1 MIGTRSLL
9 LGALAVTVAGL
20 VTAVVF
26 LSRPEIDLAV
36 ASMFADGT
44 AGFPLRHH
52 RVPKFFNELINILA
66 LIAALGCITGW
77 ALAARL
83 RIPIAGLWARQ
94 YAFLVASLI
103 TGPGLIANA
112 LFKENWG
119 RARPR
124 QVIEFGGSAE
134 FSPPLLIADQCSSNC
149 SFVSGDASMGFFF
162 LAMAMLTPPKQ
173 RKIAVAATL
182 AFGSFIGFMRIIQGA
197 HFLSDVIFAGV
208 FVSFTIILF
217 YRILLTNWSAP
228 QGSQPAP
235 LSHQLGLVA
244 ADKVRRP
251 ERRSLLWMIFRARP
265 KDLGVKDE

>member
-9 LGALAVTVAGL
+9 FGALALVVIGL
-20 VTAVVF
+20 ATAVVF
-26 LSRPEIDLAV
+26 LTKPEIDLAV

-52 RVPKFFNELINILA
+52 PIPKFFNELINIFA
-66 LIAALGCITGW
+66 LITALGCIIGLT
-77 ALAARL
+77 LATRL
-83 RIPIAGLWARQ
+83 RMAIAGLWARQ
-94 YAFLVASLI
+94 YAFLLASLI

-124 QVIEFGGSAE
+124 QVLEFGGEAS

-162 LAMAMLTPPKQ
+162 LAIAMVTPARH
-173 RKIAVAATL
+173 RKSAIAAAL

-208 FVSFTIILF
+208 FVGLTITLL
-217 YRILLTNWSAP
+217 YRLMLVNWSTP
-228 QGSQPAP
+228 QGSPPAA

-244 ADKVRRP
+244 GDKVQRP
-251 ERRSLLWMIFRARP
+251 DGRSLAWMIFRAKP
-265 KDLGVKDE
+265 KDLDIKDQ